1 MKSLFKVTLL
11 AATMA
16 VALNAPLTFAAD
28 TATKAAPAA
37 ESKSA
42 FKNDDQKSA
51 YALGASLGRY
61 MENSL
66 KEQEK
71 LGIKLDK
78 AQLIA
83 GVQDALPIR
92 ANCPT
97 RRSNR
102 LCRPLKRA

>member
-42 FKNDDQKSA
+42 FKKA
-51 YALGASLGRY
+51 ICILGL
-61 MENSL
+61 EF
-66 KEQEK
+66 
-71 LGIKLDK
+71 IH
-78 AQLIA
+78 
-83 GVQDALPIR
+83 
-92 ANCPT
+92 
-97 RRSNR
+97 SN
-102 LCRPLKRA
+102 P

>member
-1 MKSLFKVTLL
+1 RQRSIVRFLLFTITLGREAPALEKWMKSLFKVTLL

-51 YALGASLGRY
+51 YGAGRVHGALHG
-61 MENSL
+61 
-66 KEQEK
+66 K
-71 LGIKLDK
+71 LPERTRE
-78 AQLIA
+78 A
-83 GVQDALPIR
+83 GH
-92 ANCPT
+92 
-97 RRSNR
+97 
-102 LCRPLKRA
+102 

>member
-51 YALGASLGRY
+51 YALGASLGA
-61 MENSL
+61 L
-66 KEQEK
+66 HGK
-71 LGIKLDK
+71 L
-78 AQLIA
+78 
-83 GVQDALPIR
+83 PER
-92 ANCPT
+92 T
-97 RRSNR
+97 RETGH
-102 LCRPLKRA
+102 

>member
-42 FKNDDQKSA
+42 FKNDEVLLNKS
-51 YALGASLGRY
+51 
-61 MENSL
+61 NF
-66 KEQEK
+66 
-71 LGIKLDK
+71 
-78 AQLIA
+78 
-83 GVQDALPIR
+83 
-92 ANCPT
+92 C
-97 RRSNR
+97 
-102 LCRPLKRA
+102 